1 MGFPQSSESEMDAR
15 RKIPAG
21 ILIPYLLIFGLSLT
35 SCNLKT
41 PPFAQKSQSVAP
53 PLPAASPATTH
64 AAAPAPTP
72 DEQSCRVFVQNFYDW
87 YWNRYAE
94 SANSVGFDM
103 HSLPNVETVL
113 NRKPP
118 VLSPELIQLLAANE
132 KKKQATHQAG
142 NLDFDPFW
150 GNQNAQGMYRVG
162 RLQIK
167 DDRCKANVP
176 QGDEVVE
183 LQKSGP
189 SWVFVNFDYCFAAYD
204 PTVGRHCPDT
214 DLLTILKK

>member
-1 MGFPQSSESEMDAR
+1 MGSPQHSESKIDAR
-15 RKIPAG
+15 RKTPAG
-21 ILIPYLLIFGLSLT
+21 IVIPCLLFCGLSLS
-35 SCNLKT
+35 SCHMKAR
-41 PPFAQKSQSVAP
+41 PPVQPSQ
-53 PLPAASPATTH
+53 
-64 AAAPAPTP
+64 AAAPARTAASPPTAPAPSP

-162 RLQIK
+162 RLAIK
-167 DDRCKANVP
+167 DDRCKANIP
-176 QGDEVVE
+176 QGDEIVE

-189 SWVFVNFDYCFAAYD
+189 SWVFVNFNYCFAAYD

-214 DLLTILKK
+214 D